1 MLDYLYAAMW
11 FIVALLLVFR
21 FGKLNKIFYFAGA
34 LFFVMGAWWLV
45 GAILQQ
51 GSVCGRARLGVP
63 RRDGSGV
70 GAAMYGLLP

>member
-21 FGKLNKIFYFAGA
+21 FGKLFLFCRGIVFRNGRVVAGWGDFTA
-34 LFFVMGAWWLV
+34 
-45 GAILQQ
+45 

>member
-1 MLDYLYAAMW
+1 MW

-21 FGKLNKIFYFAGA
+21 FGKLNKIFYFAGGIVFRNGRVVA
-34 LFFVMGAWWLV
+34 GWGDFTA
-45 GAILQQ
+45 

>member
-21 FGKLNKIFYFAGA
+21 FGKLNKIRGIVFRNGRVVAGWGDFTA
-34 LFFVMGAWWLV
+34 
-45 GAILQQ
+45 